1 VEAQGSRRAKG
12 GHGVAKAK
20 PLAICWGSPGD
31 CLPHRVC
38 EVFGEK
44 RERIGGGGI
53 GDRNPGGENAVEPQG
68 WRGRE
73 RGTGEK
79 PDGLSPESLGFPQF
93 SRGYPQGESARIG
106 A

>member
-1 VEAQGSRRAKG
+1 MAA
-12 GHGVAKAK
+12 AK

-31 CLPHRVC
+31 CLPHRAC

-44 RERIGGGGI
+44 RGKIGGGGI
-53 GDRNPGGENAVEPQG
+53 GDRIPGGENAVEPQG
-68 WRGRE
+68 WRRWE
-73 RGTGEK
+73 RGTGEM

-93 SRGYPQGESARIG
+93 SWGYPQGESARIG